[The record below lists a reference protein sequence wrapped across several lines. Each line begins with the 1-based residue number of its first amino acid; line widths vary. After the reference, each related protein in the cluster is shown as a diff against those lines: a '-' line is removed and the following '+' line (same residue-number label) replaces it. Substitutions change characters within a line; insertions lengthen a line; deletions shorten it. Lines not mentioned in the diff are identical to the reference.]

1 MKQAIDST
9 KIRKKAENYDECD
22 IKANESNT
30 PYAPPDR
37 NIIPKDRPKGST
49 DARHKKLQSPS
60 ANQKAENEDLEAKQ
74 NNVTKEKG
82 SPIDPRTE
90 HSHKAKLLPPF
101 SELSKEMPAQLE
113 VESIDSVE
121 EEMEAGVLEREQEPA
136 QVPKQD
142 LSLVNSKDF
151 KMSVFLGLLSSA
163 Q

>member
-9 KIRKKAENYDECD
+9 KIRKKSENYDEYD
-22 IKANESNT
+22 IKAIESNA

-49 DARHKKLQSPS
+49 DARYKKIESPF
-60 ANQKAENEDLEAKQ
+60 ANQKAENEDLEAKK
-74 NNVTKEKG
+74 NNAMKEKG
-82 SPIDPRTE
+82 SPIDP
-90 HSHKAKLLPPF
+90 SNKARLLPPF
-101 SELSKEMPAQLE
+101 SELSKERPAQLE

-142 LSLVNSKDF
+142 LSLMNSKDF
-151 KMSVFLGLLSSA
+151 KLSVFFGLLSSA
-163 Q
+163 L